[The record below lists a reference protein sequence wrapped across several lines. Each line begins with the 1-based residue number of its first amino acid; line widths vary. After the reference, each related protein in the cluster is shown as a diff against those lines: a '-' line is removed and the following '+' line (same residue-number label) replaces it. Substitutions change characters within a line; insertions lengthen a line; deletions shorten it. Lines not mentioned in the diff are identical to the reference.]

1 MKRSAV
7 VLYVHL
13 AFEAGCA
20 VLYIPNFFKIL
31 LNHSVYICT
40 DPDQAMSE
48 HLDKE
53 LVWNI
58 QLLSQVHEHVT
69 LCCGPV
75 S

>member
-1 MKRSAV
+1 MFTWPLKLV
-7 VLYVHL
+7 VQY
-13 AFEAGCA
+13 C
-20 VLYIPNFFKIL
+20 NFFKIL
-31 LNHSVYICT
+31 LNHSVCT